1 MKLTTN
7 PDLKAEIEIMNTT
20 TEQRETYK
28 SPGQI
33 LRELGV
39 SPSDS
44 YINHKKAS
52 IGMAGVSSEPETI
65 FGTSS
70 NKIGE
75 ILVSKNIITSSD
87 LSEAMERKR
96 RQPTKYLGQI
106 LCEMGIPQSKIMKA
120 LYFSNKRKKLGEILV
135 ENNIITEEQL
145 NDTLVKQKH
154 QKSIGMHKHL
164 GTMLTLSNTI
174 SEVNYINALSAH
186 FSMPVVSLK
195 NFKVST
201 SLQKAI
207 GEQYAFKNRI
217 VVMNNSYQKLTVA
230 IAEPH
235 LSVFEYL
242 EKAMPKGKHIM
253 FCHARAAEIEKC
265 LNEKYDPF
273 HMVLY

>member
-1 MKLTTN
+1 
-7 PDLKAEIEIMNTT
+7 MNAT
-20 TEQRETYK
+20 TEQRETCK

-39 SPSDS
+39 SPSNS
-44 YINHKKAS
+44 YINRKSVSSGMAAAS
-52 IGMAGVSSEPETI
+52 IDPDAFPR
-65 FGTSS
+65 TSS
-70 NKIGE
+70 SKIGE
-75 ILVSKNIITSSD
+75 ILVSKNIITASD

-106 LCEMGIPQSKIMKA
+106 LCEMGIPQSKIMKTI
-120 LYFSNKRKKLGEILV
+120 YFSNKRKKLGEILID
-135 ENNIITEEQL
+135 NNIITDEQL
-145 NDTLVKQKH
+145 NDVLIKQRH
-154 QKSIGMHKHL
+154 QKSLGMHKHL
-164 GTMLTLSNTI
+164 GTMLTLSNMIT
-174 SEVNYINALSAH
+174 EVNYINALSAH

-235 LSVFEYL
+235 LSIFEYL
-242 EKAMPKGKHIM
+242 EKAMPKGKYIL
-253 FCHARAAEIEKC
+253 FCQARSAEIEKC

-273 HMVLY
+273 HMVLYR